1 MHAMLRTRTSIGSSY
16 ELSPFPVLKVFL
28 TDVHEARAPPRFC
41 WNHVCTSHDIRV
53 QLPSRL
59 LDIIVQQALIALA
72 TRMRIAHYSG
82 PRAFKGLCDCDSR
95 VWIVS
100 KRIKDSH
107 LTTCDFR

>member
-28 TDVHEARAPPRFC
+28 TDVHEARAPRGF
-41 WNHVCTSHDIRV
+41 VGTTFALQHDKRV

-82 PRAFKGLCDCDSR
+82 PRAFKGLCDCDSG
-95 VWIVS
+95 VWIVP

-107 LTTCDFR
+107 L

>member
-1 MHAMLRTRTSIGSSY
+1 MHAMLQTRTSIGSSSA
-16 ELSPFPVLKVFL
+16 LSHSQSEVFL
-28 TDVHEARAPPRFC
+28 TDVHEARAPRGF
-41 WNHVCTSHDIRV
+41 VGTTFALQHDKRV

-82 PRAFKGLCDCDSR
+82 PRVFKGLCDCDSR

-107 LTTCDFR
+107 L